1 MGIYK
6 NRKKVYNHTVIKIEG
21 GHPMKLRIEECDG
34 EEEVVVYC
42 KSKSERIRRIEIAV
56 ERILSE
62 DGEMVL
68 TLGDTEFYVPKKEL
82 LFFETADGKVTAH
95 TRENMY
101 YTGLTLQNL
110 EETLPHNFIR
120 VSKSCI
126 VNASRVCA
134 LSKNVTGQGEV
145 LFRDTSKRAFVSRGY
160 YKDLKQKVYELHQLD
175 T

>member
-1 MGIYK
+1 
-6 NRKKVYNHTVIKIEG
+6 
-21 GHPMKLRIEECDG
+21 MKLRIEEREGD
-34 EEEVVVYC
+34 EEVVVYC
-42 KSKSERIRRIEIAV
+42 KTRSERIRRIELAV

-62 DGEMVL
+62 EGEMVL

-82 LFFETADGKVTAH
+82 LFFETADGKVAAH
-95 TRENMY
+95 TRGNMY

-120 VSKSCI
+120 ASKSCI
-126 VNASRVCA
+126 VNAGQVCA

-145 LFRDTSKRAFVSRGY
+145 LFRDTSKKAFVSRGY
-160 YKDLKQKVYELHQLD
+160 YKDLKQKVYELHRLD